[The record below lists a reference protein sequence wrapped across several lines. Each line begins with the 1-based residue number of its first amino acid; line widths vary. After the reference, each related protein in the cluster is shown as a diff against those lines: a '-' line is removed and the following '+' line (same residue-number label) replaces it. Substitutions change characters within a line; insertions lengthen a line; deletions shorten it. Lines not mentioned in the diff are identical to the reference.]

1 MQITEIRTTP
11 LKIPYQT
18 PYHWA
23 QGTVDGAVVILV
35 EVHSDDG
42 VVGYGECIG
51 TPSAIAIQEHLR
63 LIADYCIGRD
73 PFENTRLMRECY
85 HALFQAFATCSSPR
99 YAGQVFA
106 GIEMALWDLMGKAC
120 DRPVYQLLGGSLH
133 DDIQYF
139 GFPQGETAE
148 EIAAHGKK
156 LSDDGCEVIYVKV
169 GRGDALDLAI
179 VQQTRDAIG
188 PGRRL
193 RIDPNEKWNPLV
205 AKRMI
210 QKLAKFD
217 IEFVEQPTD
226 CESLSA
232 LAQVRASSP
241 VGIAADQ
248 LVFTPQDAFNVC
260 REKAADLIVLGLHET
275 GGISRFIQT
284 AHVAE
289 TAGINICIHGLY
301 ETGIT
306 TCAANQAAATISN
319 LDDGNQYMN
328 HLLAWDII
336 NSPDLSLHNGRLS
349 ILNGPGLG
357 FTLDQDAIAR
367 AEENYSNAVNG

>member
-1 MQITEIRTTP
+1 MKITEIRTTP
-11 LKIPYQT
+11 LKIPYLT

-23 QGTVDGAVVILV
+23 QGSVDGAVVILV
-35 EVHSDDG
+35 EVHTEQG
-42 VVGYGECIG
+42 VTGFGECIG
-51 TPSAIAIQEHLR
+51 TPSASAIQDYLQ
-63 LIADYCIGRD
+63 LIANYCVGRS

-85 HALFQAFATCSSPR
+85 HALFQAFGTCSSPR

-106 GIEMALWDLMGKAC
+106 GIEMTLWDVIGKATGHA
-120 DRPVYQLLGGSLH
+120 VHELLGGALR

-148 EIAAHGKK
+148 EIAAHAKQ
-156 LSDDGCEVIYVKV
+156 LSEDGCEVIYVKV

-179 VQQTRDAIG
+179 VQQTRAAIG
-188 PGRRL
+188 PERRL
-193 RIDPNEKWNPLV
+193 RIDPNEKWDPLK

-210 QKLAKFD
+210 QKLAAFE

-226 CESLSA
+226 SESLSA
-232 LAQVRASSP
+232 LNQVRASSP

-260 REKAADLIVLGLHET
+260 RENAAGLIVLGLHET
-275 GGISRFIQT
+275 GGISQFIKT

-306 TCAANQAAATISN
+306 TCAANQAAATIAN

-336 NSPDLSLHNGRLS
+336 ESPDSACETASCR
-349 ILNGPGLG
+349 
-357 FTLDQDAIAR
+357 F
-367 AEENYSNAVNG
+367 